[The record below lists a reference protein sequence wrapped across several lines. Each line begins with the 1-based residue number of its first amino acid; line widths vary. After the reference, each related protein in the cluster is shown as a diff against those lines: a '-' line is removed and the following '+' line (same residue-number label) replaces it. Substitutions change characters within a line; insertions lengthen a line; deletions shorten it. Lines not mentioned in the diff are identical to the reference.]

1 MTTVCNAGSACISTG
16 LLTMFGATFP
26 SYALGI
32 GCLAGIFGALVNSL
46 CQLAANFIPSLS
58 ACGAMAVLLNCSLG
72 AIAGGTLDDLD
83 SFADIIEV
91 GIVDF
96 ITQVAGMVG
105 MLGITLGLAS
115 GASTAL
121 VPVFT

>member
-1 MTTVCNAGSACISTG
+1 MTTVCNAGSACIANG
-16 LLTMFGATFP
+16 LPTMFGATIP

-32 GCLAGIFGALVNSL
+32 GCLAGIFGALVSSL
-46 CQLAANFIPSLS
+46 CQFAADFIPSLS
-58 ACGAMAVLLNCSLG
+58 ACGAMAVLQNCFLG

-96 ITQVAGMVG
+96 ISQVDGMVG
-105 MLGITLGLAS
+105 MLGMTLGLAS

-121 VPVFT
+121 APMFT